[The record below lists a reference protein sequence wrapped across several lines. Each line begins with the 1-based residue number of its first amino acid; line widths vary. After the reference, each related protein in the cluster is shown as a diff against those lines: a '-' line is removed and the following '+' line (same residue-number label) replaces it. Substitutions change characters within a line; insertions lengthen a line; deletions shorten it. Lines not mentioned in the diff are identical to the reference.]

1 MEPFGVPW
9 GVAFGIWRGGD
20 REVRSQQCLMVV
32 SNRIGDGG
40 GISVVEPVKKLAR
53 LRLTQMGV
61 YVFVGPAE
69 QVQI

>member
-20 REVRSQQCLMVV
+20 KEVRSQQCLMVV